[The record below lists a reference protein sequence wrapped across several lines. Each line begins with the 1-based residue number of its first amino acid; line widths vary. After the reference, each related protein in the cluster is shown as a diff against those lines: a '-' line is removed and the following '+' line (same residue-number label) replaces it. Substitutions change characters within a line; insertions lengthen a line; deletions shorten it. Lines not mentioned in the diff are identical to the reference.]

1 MKQLRLTQNL
11 LRLLVALLAIVMLF
25 IPWFS
30 VKVNTLTKER
40 IAQITAMGLIAVDRG
55 DMTQEEFLDLME
67 QIAPIAAES
76 AVIATGY
83 TPDGDDL
90 PFDFLIHSMHPEYLI
105 DSKYP
110 EDLADKVY
118 PVQSE
123 IGDGEDKVEI
133 SFSFLSTVKALVSG
147 GGFALRLITTPILEE
162 GELEDTE
169 GMSEEQ
175 IAEIAKKVAE
185 NREKSGFSDALI
197 GKLKAIGV
205 ENSETWVYLS
215 KLDTTKFNEEVM
227 DLVWLICSFASFTV
241 IATLFM
247 LIVIPI
253 TLFVLALSEIIKL
266 LKNKFDEQGVAEG
279 CNAFQYG
286 TVLGIILALAFLDKG
301 ANISPLIYVLAA
313 LMLGLAVF
321 YSFTEG
327 KAKQGKGCGIF
338 YWGIRAISLLCVVAC
353 VIAFS
358 AGMGINAF
366 ETIVTEDNYEESFE
380 KIVEKHEGEME
391 NLSRQLVSLE
401 KQYEENHSEDT
412 AEAIKNTEKQIE
424 ILNARIRYESVNDIL
439 MEMQWLKLLVTLYLI
454 MVASYFTNVL
464 DRLGSMRSIEF
475 PMALVSAKYVGR
487 IVCIVFA
494 AAVEILVFGGL
505 ITPFVWFFTIFA
517 VLEIVVAIFKKVARK
532 FEYNYVVSKGQELSN
547 SGVIPEDSWNA
558 ASEQL
563 TQMGA
568 HATSLKTA
576 AVVDTVDVLLDEYLI
591 GEQAVEELGEK
602 LREAF
607 AVDAEA
613 KKKRG
618 ERKNTRRR

>member
-67 QIAPIAAES
+67 QIAPVAAE
-76 AVIATGY
+76 AGVIATGK

-90 PFDFLIHSMHPEYLI
+90 PFDFDIETENFDLIV
-105 DSKYP
+105 DSNYP
-110 EDLADKVY
+110 EELGDKLY
-118 PVQSE
+118 PVQIE
-123 IGDGEDKVEI
+123 VGDDEDKMEI
-133 SFSFLSTVKALVSG
+133 SFSFLSAVKALVSG
-147 GGFALRLITTPILEE
+147 GGFTLRLITTPILEE

-169 GMSEEQ
+169 GMSKEQ

-215 KLDTTKFNEEVM
+215 KLDTSKLNEEVM
-227 DLVWLICSFASFTV
+227 DLVWLACSFASFTV

-313 LMLGLAVF
+313 LMLGIAVF

-366 ETIVTEDNYEESFE
+366 ETAIDEGLYEASRS
-380 KIVEKHEGEME
+380 KLIEKHGDEME
-391 NLSRQLVSLE
+391 SLM
-401 KQYEENHSEDT
+401 KQYLVLEADYKATGDPDT
-412 AEAIKNTEKQIE
+412 GESAKRVLDNLET
-424 ILNARIRYESVNDIL
+424 LNARVEYESVNNFLIK
-439 MEMQWLKLLVTLYLI
+439 MQVLKLLVTLYLI

-517 VLEIVVAIFKKVARK
+517 VLEIIVAIFKKVARK
-532 FEYNYVVSKGQELSN
+532 FEYDYVARKGQELSN

-576 AVVDTVDVLLDEYLI
+576 AVVDTIDVLLDEYLI

-607 AVDAEA
+607 TVDAEA

-618 ERKNTRRR
+618 ERKRTRR